1 MAYEHII
8 YEKQGPIG
16 TITLN
21 RPEKMN
27 ALSTYPGGL
36 LEEWED
42 ACNDAR
48 RDKAIRVVVIKG
60 AGRCFSAGYDIGV
73 SSAVIGMPVDED
85 RYDYLAGHVDR
96 FFRVLWEHPKVFIAQ
111 VHGFCL
117 AGGGD
122 MAAFCDLTVASEDA
136 VFGYPAV
143 RYGVLPTTFIWPF
156 LIGMKKSRELAYTG
170 NMMSAQE
177 ALALGLVNKVVPRAE
192 LEAEVDKLARAI
204 IKVPAMNI
212 KLSKL
217 SINNMFEIMGIR
229 QAIQQN
235 RELDLHLMSSPPAEM
250 REFFDMVKD
259 KGLKAALEWRDARFA
274 SEDEVGKDQRIRKYD
289 S

>member
-1 MAYEHII
+1 MAYQHILWD
-8 YEKQGPIG
+8 KRGAIG

-21 RPEKMN
+21 RPDKMN
-27 ALSTYPGGL
+27 ALNTHPGGL
-36 LEEWED
+36 LDEWED

-48 RDKAIRVVVIKG
+48 RDPAIRVVVIKG

-73 SSAVIGMPVDED
+73 SSSVIGQPVTED
-85 RYDYLAGHVDR
+85 RYDYMAAHVNR
-96 FFRVLWEHPKVFIAQ
+96 YFRVLWEHPKVFIAQ

-122 MAAFCDLTVASEDA
+122 MAAFCDLTVAAENA

-156 LIGMKKSRELAYTG
+156 LIGMKKARELAYTG

-177 ALALGLVNKVVPRAE
+177 ALTVGLVNKVVSLGG
-192 LEAEVDKLARAI
+192 LEEEVQKLADAI
-204 IKVPAMNI
+204 VKVPAMNI
-212 KLSKL
+212 KLCKV
-217 SINNMFEIMGIR
+217 SINNMFEMMGIR

-235 RELDLHLMSSPPAEM
+235 RELDMHLMSSPPDEM
-250 REFFDMVKD
+250 REFFEMVRD
-259 KGLKAALEWRDARFA
+259 KGLKAALAWRDAKFA
-274 SEDEVGKDQRIRKYD
+274 GDDEVGKNLRTRQYEA
-289 S
+289 

>member
-1 MAYEHII
+1 MAYQHILWD
-8 YEKQGPIG
+8 KQGPIA
-16 TITLN
+16 TLTLN

-27 ALSTYPGGL
+27 ALNTHPGGL
-36 LEEWED
+36 LDEWED

-73 SSAVIGMPVDED
+73 SSAVIGQPVTED
-85 RYDYLAGHVDR
+85 RYDYMATHVDR
-96 FFRVLWEHPKVFIAQ
+96 YFRVLWEHPKVFIAQ

-122 MAAFCDLTVASEDA
+122 MAAFCDLTVASDDA
-136 VFGYPAV
+136 AFGYPAV

-156 LIGMKKSRELAYTG
+156 LIGMKKARELAYTG

-192 LEAEVDKLARAI
+192 LDAEVLKLAHAI
-204 IKVPAMNI
+204 VQVPAMNTRFC
-212 KLSKL
+212 KL

-229 QAIQQN
+229 QSIQQN
-235 RELDLHLMSSPPAEM
+235 RELDLHLMSSPPEEM
-250 REFFDMVKD
+250 QEFFAMVKD
-259 KGLKAALEWRDARFA
+259 KGLKAALEWRDRKFA
-274 SEDEVGKDQRIRKYD
+274 ATDAVGQDLRTRKYEA
-289 S
+289 

>member
-27 ALSTYPGGL
+27 ALNAQPGGL

-42 ACNDAR
+42 ACNDAKQ
-48 RDKAIRVVVIKG
+48 DKELRVIIIKG
-60 AGRCFSAGYDIGV
+60 AGRCFSAGYDIGGSGSFV
-73 SSAVIGMPVDED
+73 GAAIDD
-85 RYDYLAGHVDR
+85 ARYDYMSNHVNR
-96 FFRVLWEHPKVFIAQ
+96 YFRVLWEHPKVFIAQ

-156 LIGMKKSRELAYTG
+156 LIGMKKTRELAYTG

-177 ALALGLVNKVVPRAE
+177 ALQCGLVNTVVPRERLEEEVHNLAE
-192 LEAEVDKLARAI
+192 AI
-204 IKVPAMNI
+204 IKVPAMSI
-212 KLSKL
+212 RMSKV
-217 SINNMFEIMGIR
+217 SVNNMFEIMGIR
-229 QAIQQN
+229 QAVQQN
-235 RELDLHLMSSPPAEM
+235 RELDLHLMSSPPPGLK
-250 REFFDMVKD
+250 EFFDMVRE
-259 KGLKAALEWRDARFA
+259 KGLKAALAWRDAKFA
-274 SEDEVGKDQRIRKYD
+274 KTDEVGQDLRTRKYE
-289 S
+289 